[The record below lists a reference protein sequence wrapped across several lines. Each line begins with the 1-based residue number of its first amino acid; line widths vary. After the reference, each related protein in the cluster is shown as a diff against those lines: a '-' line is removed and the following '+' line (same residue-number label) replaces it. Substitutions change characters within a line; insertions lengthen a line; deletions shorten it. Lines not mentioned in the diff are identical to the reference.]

1 MKNFNTKKLTQKMAL
16 LLASLSVLSACGNAK
31 PIKKAEDNKDNTP
44 KNHKEVSKVDNSN
57 VTNEKKEESKKEEV
71 KQEEAKKEETK
82 IVNKTENRTIK
93 ANPKATPKKLKAI
106 PKKAKKVIKSATKTT
121 INPTVNH
128 SNNTVNKVEN
138 NNNIEQAKQEEARK
152 LAEEKAKQEEAKRL
166 AEEKAKEEE
175 EAKKLA
181 EEKAKQEE
189 QKRLAE
195 EKAKEEEQKRLAE
208 EQAKQEEAKRK
219 EEEKAKEE
227 EQKKKEEEQK
237 KKEDNT
243 AGGHNGGLTP
253 AEPKKPSDE
262 EQPKYDVNKVYS
274 ENVEYDG
281 YVVAGTIAVETD
293 ELEVG
298 QRRTIEGQAGHYVDV
313 YRETYRYEL
322 YKSPYSDY
330 TTYVKRVISS
340 DYVTKK
346 WINEVKENVVLIG
359 TKKVAGVNYTTPNAL
374 NELIEKSYSEVS
386 ATYPKYENITS
397 LYGNDEY
404 NKLSREFE
412 NTMSE
417 ARHFTWETHTVKE
430 DDANNF
436 IAKINTA
443 KTNYLN
449 FVNNYAL
456 IYQNLDNYANLYNSI
471 NRNKHLGLQNNKEI
485 GERVKAFETLLSNVN
500 DKLRDTANLTE
511 VERNALVETLREES
525 ERLQNTYD
533 NLINSLKAK
542 DQEITIKEYIV
553 DVQGGKYTTVLK
565 GHFVEDTSKQL
576 ELINKSRGVGNELQ
590 LDETLNKIAKLKAIQ
605 ATNHLGDVEVVGNED
620 NTLLKTVDFDFSY
633 VTFGSM
639 PTDEE
644 IFEHINKFWNNVGNL
659 ENKKVGIAIFRTR
672 IEGENMPTAYYT
684 HIAYVYS
691 K

>member
-1 MKNFNTKKLTQKMAL
+1 MKNKLTQKIAL
-16 LLASLSVLSACGNAK
+16 ILASLSVLSACGNVK
-31 PIKKAEDNKDNTP
+31 SIKKAEDNKDNAP
-44 KNHKEVSKVDNSN
+44 KNHKEVSKVDNST
-57 VTNEKKEESKKEEV
+57 VTNEKKEETKKEET
-71 KQEEAKKEETK
+71 KKEETKKEETK

-106 PKKAKKVIKSATKTT
+106 PKKTKKVVKSATKTT

-138 NNNIEQAKQEEARK
+138 NNSKEQAKQEEARK
-152 LAEEKAKQEEAKRL
+152 LAEEQ
-166 AEEKAKEEE
+166 
-175 EAKKLA
+175 
-181 EEKAKQEE
+181 AKQEE

-195 EKAKEEEQKRLAE
+195 EKAKEEEQK
-208 EQAKQEEAKRK
+208 
-219 EEEKAKEE
+219 
-227 EQKKKEEEQK
+227 KKEE
-237 KKEDNT
+237 EDNT

-274 ENVEYDG
+274 EDVEYDG
-281 YVVAGTIAVETD
+281 YVVAGNMYVETD

-298 QRRTIEGQAGHYVDV
+298 QRRTIEGQAGHYIEV

-346 WINEVKENVVLIG
+346 WITEVKENVILIG
-359 TKKVAGVNYTTPNAL
+359 TKRVEGVNYTTPNAL
-374 NELIEKSYSEVS
+374 NELIEKVQEEVS
-386 ATYPKYENITS
+386 ATYPKYADVAS
-397 LYGNDEY
+397 LYSNDEY
-404 NKLSREFE
+404 NKLSREYQDII
-412 NTMSE
+412 SK
-417 ARHFTWETHTVKE
+417 ASHFTYQTRTVKE

-436 IAKINTA
+436 IAKINEA

-471 NRNKHLGLQNNKEI
+471 NRNNHLGLQDNKEI
-485 GERVKAFETLLSNVN
+485 GERVKAFKTLLSNVN

-511 VERNALVETLREES
+511 SERNALVETLREES

-576 ELINKSRGVGNELQ
+576 ELINKSRGEGNELQ
-590 LDETLNKIAKLKAIQ
+590 LDETLNKIAKIKAIQ

-620 NTLLKTVDFDFSY
+620 NELLKTVDFDFSH

-672 IEGENMPTAYYT
+672 IEGENIPTAYYT

>member
-1 MKNFNTKKLTQKMAL
+1 M
-16 LLASLSVLSACGNAK
+16 
-31 PIKKAEDNKDNTP
+31 
-44 KNHKEVSKVDNSN
+44 
-57 VTNEKKEESKKEEV
+57 
-71 KQEEAKKEETK
+71 
-82 IVNKTENRTIK
+82 
-93 ANPKATPKKLKAI
+93 
-106 PKKAKKVIKSATKTT
+106 
-121 INPTVNH
+121 
-128 SNNTVNKVEN
+128 
-138 NNNIEQAKQEEARK
+138 
-152 LAEEKAKQEEAKRL
+152 
-166 AEEKAKEEE
+166 
-175 EAKKLA
+175 
-181 EEKAKQEE
+181 
-189 QKRLAE
+189 
-195 EKAKEEEQKRLAE
+195 
-208 EQAKQEEAKRK
+208 
-219 EEEKAKEE
+219 
-227 EQKKKEEEQK
+227 
-237 KKEDNT
+237 
-243 AGGHNGGLTP
+243 
-253 AEPKKPSDE
+253 
-262 EQPKYDVNKVYS
+262 Y
-274 ENVEYDG
+274 
-281 YVVAGTIAVETD
+281 VETD

-298 QRRTIEGQAGHYVDV
+298 QRRTIEGQAGHYIEV

-346 WINEVKENVVLIG
+346 WITEVKENVILIG
-359 TKKVAGVNYTTPNAL
+359 TKRVEGVNYTTPNAL
-374 NELIEKSYSEVS
+374 NEAIETAQKEVS
-386 ATYPKYENITS
+386 ATYPKYADITS
-397 LYGNDEY
+397 LYRNDEFE
-404 NKLSREFE
+404 KLGREYE
-412 NTMSE
+412 DIISK
-417 ARHFTWETHTVKE
+417 ASHFTYQTRTVKE

-436 IAKINTA
+436 IAKINEA

-456 IYQNLDNYANLYNSI
+456 IYQNLDNYVNLYNSI
-471 NRNKHLGLQNNKEI
+471 NRNNHLGLQDNKEI
-485 GERVKAFETLLSNVN
+485 GERVKAFKTLLSNVN

-511 VERNALVETLREES
+511 AERNALVETLREES

-576 ELINKSRGVGNELQ
+576 ELINKSRGEGNELQ
-590 LDETLNKIAKLKAIQ
+590 LDETLNKIAKIKAIQ

-620 NTLLKTVDFDFSY
+620 NELLKTVDFDFSY

-672 IEGENMPTAYYT
+672 IEGENIPTAYYT

>member
-1 MKNFNTKKLTQKMAL
+1 M
-16 LLASLSVLSACGNAK
+16 
-31 PIKKAEDNKDNTP
+31 
-44 KNHKEVSKVDNSN
+44 
-57 VTNEKKEESKKEEV
+57 
-71 KQEEAKKEETK
+71 
-82 IVNKTENRTIK
+82 
-93 ANPKATPKKLKAI
+93 
-106 PKKAKKVIKSATKTT
+106 
-121 INPTVNH
+121 
-128 SNNTVNKVEN
+128 
-138 NNNIEQAKQEEARK
+138 
-152 LAEEKAKQEEAKRL
+152 
-166 AEEKAKEEE
+166 
-175 EAKKLA
+175 
-181 EEKAKQEE
+181 
-189 QKRLAE
+189 
-195 EKAKEEEQKRLAE
+195 
-208 EQAKQEEAKRK
+208 
-219 EEEKAKEE
+219 
-227 EQKKKEEEQK
+227 
-237 KKEDNT
+237 
-243 AGGHNGGLTP
+243 
-253 AEPKKPSDE
+253 
-262 EQPKYDVNKVYS
+262 Y
-274 ENVEYDG
+274 
-281 YVVAGTIAVETD
+281 VETD

-298 QRRTIEGQAGHYVDV
+298 QRRTIEGQAGHYIEV

-346 WINEVKENVVLIG
+346 WITEVKENVILIG
-359 TKKVAGVNYTTPNAL
+359 TKRVEGVNYATPNAL
-374 NELIEKSYSEVS
+374 NEAIETAQKEVS
-386 ATYPKYENITS
+386 ATYPKYADITS
-397 LYGNDEY
+397 LYRNDEFE
-404 NKLSREFE
+404 KLGREYE
-412 NTMSE
+412 DIISK
-417 ARHFTWETHTVKE
+417 ASHFTYQTRIVKE

-436 IAKINTA
+436 IAKINEA

-471 NRNKHLGLQNNKEI
+471 NRNKHLGLQDNKEI
-485 GERVKAFETLLSNVN
+485 GERVKSFKTLLSNVN

-511 VERNALVETLREES
+511 SERNALVETLREES

-576 ELINKSRGVGNELQ
+576 ELINKSRGEGNELQ

-620 NTLLKTVDFDFSY
+620 NELLKTVDFDFSY

-672 IEGENMPTAYYT
+672 IEGENIPTAYYT